1 MSQIIEP
8 LNDRAPAFLG
18 ALADYAQPVIVA
30 LSTAGLTGGAMA
42 AVGLL
47 ADTALRRRSRL
58 N

>member
-8 LNDRAPAFLG
+8 LNDRARAF
-18 ALADYAQPVIVA
+18 ADYAQPVIVA

-47 ADTALRRRSRL
+47 ADTAWRRRSRL

>member
-1 MSQIIEP
+1 MSHLIEP
-8 LNDRAPAFLG
+8 LNDRAR

-47 ADTALRRRSRL
+47 ADTALRRRSRMH
-58 N
+58 

>member
-8 LNDRAPAFLG
+8 LNDRCR

-47 ADTALRRRSRL
+47 ADSALRRRSRL

>member
-1 MSQIIEP
+1 MSQFIQP
-8 LNDRAPAFLG
+8 LNDRARS
-18 ALADYAQPVIVA
+18 LADYAQPVIVA

-47 ADTALRRRSRL
+47 ADTALRRNRATL